1 MIQFLI
7 ELFMAIFIGFVIFQ
21 YFQSYKVRSNKDN
34 YSSNNEYLKDY
45 KRTEVDEMFKFGLE
59 YIKMNFKNT

>member
-1 MIQFLI
+1 MIKFLI
-7 ELFMAIFIGFVIFQ
+7 DIFIAIFIGFVIFQ

-59 YIKMNFKNT
+59 YIKMNFKKS